1 MNHPVVLY
9 DGVCGLC
16 NRVVRFVV
24 RRDKQAV
31 FQYATL
37 QSPWSAKVLSRHGA
51 NATDLDTFYVVIGVD
66 GHENGHEE
74 KLLFRSDAVIYVL
87 RQLGGIWRVAA
98 RAFQILP
105 RRIRDWMYR
114 LVARNR
120 YRLFG
125 KHETCPLPTAEE
137 RKRFV
142 ERANE

>member
-16 NRVVRFVV
+16 NRVVKFIL

-31 FQYATL
+31 FQYAPL
-37 QSPWSAKVLSRHGA
+37 QSPWAAQVLARHGA
-51 NATDLDTFYVVIGVD
+51 NATDLDTFYVVIG
-66 GHENGHEE
+66 GNGQEE
-74 KLLFRSDAVIYVL
+74 KLLSRSSAVIHVL
-87 RQLGGIWRVAA
+87 RQLGGIWRALA
-98 RAFQILP
+98 GAFQILP
-105 RRIRDWMYR
+105 RPVRDWMYR

-142 ERANE
+142 EHSPS